1 MLPQLK
7 PLIKYSCL
15 SASLFITTVS
25 AQPFGHCPTKAYII
39 QTPGS
44 VPITYG
50 VDLALGSY
58 SVLSPDMGTTKVNG
72 VGFSFH
78 DNYMYGWDY
87 GAQTLAQIGSDYQTV
102 PLNVSGLIGKPFYV
116 GDVSILDNAWYGYR
130 PNKGLYRIDLT
141 DPTAALVM
149 TQIATSSEMGNPK
162 ITDFAFHPADGLI
175 YTVDNNGYLMSISPD
190 TGEITG
196 LTQVLSENE
205 LGFNFTFGAQY
216 FDVRGQLY
224 ISNNGNGNI
233 YRVALDGANSHAVFF
248 SYGPSSNSNDGARC
262 AFAQIEISD
271 SIDFGDAP
279 DSYGSTISSSGAR
292 HGITNLRLGSVIDAE
307 KDAYVHPLSDDLS
320 DSSDDDDGVNF
331 PTGFEIGEYSIISVN
346 VTGENGF
353 LNAWADWDLDG
364 EFDADERIAD
374 QLAIENGSTNL
385 IISVPS
391 WATPGDTWMRFRIST
406 FENIGP
412 TGGVSDGE
420 VEDYPITVTENGV
433 SMIYYPGANS
443 YTTFA
448 YEDSYPNLGDFDMN
462 DVLMN
467 VRITEYV
474 KNGNVIRMK
483 IEGKLAALGASL
495 SNGFAFQ
502 LPGVPSSSIKG
513 DSIALTINNTKAT
526 HTVLEDGQTN
536 AVLIVS
542 NDLWSITQAGE
553 WNCVFF
559 RTEEGCGTSHRPAW
573 KMIVPFS
580 TPVSTGSMAA
590 LPYDPFIFAKPHAY
604 HGGTVDM
611 ITGMHP
617 GRKYEV
623 HLKNKAPTDTFSTA
637 IFGAADDAS
646 DLGLSYFFQNISGLP
661 WALEIP
667 NDWKHPK
674 EYSSILQAYPQF
686 GGFASDSSG
695 ATNPNWYLE
704 ENANPDYLFKD

>member
-1 MLPQLK
+1 MPNPLK
-7 PLIKYSCL
+7 PILRLGCL

-25 AQPFGHCPTKAYII
+25 AQPFGHCPTKAYLI

-50 VDLALGSY
+50 VDLSIGSY

-87 GAQTLAQIGSDYQTV
+87 GTQTLAQIGNDYQTT
-102 PLNVSGLIGKPFYV
+102 PLNVSGLIGKSFYV

-149 TQIATSSEMGNPK
+149 TQIATSNDMGKPS
-162 ITDFAFHPADGLI
+162 ITDFAFHPGDGLI
-175 YTVDNNGYLMSISPD
+175 YAVDNNGYLMSISPD
-190 TGEITG
+190 TGEKIVF
-196 LTQVLSENE
+196 TQVLSEAE

-216 FDVRGQLY
+216 FDVKGQLY
-224 ISNNGNGNI
+224 LSNNGNGHI
-233 YRVALDGANSHAVFF
+233 YRVTLDGTNSHAVFF

-262 AFAQIEISD
+262 AYAEIEIGD

-279 DSYGSTISSSGAR
+279 DSYGSTINSSGAR
-292 HGITNLRLGSVIDAE
+292 HGITDLHLGSLVDAE
-307 KDAYVHPLSDDLS
+307 TDAYAHPLSDDIS
-320 DSSDDDDGVNF
+320 DSSDDDDGVSF
-331 PTGFEIGEYSIISVN
+331 PTGFEIGEGSIVTVN

-364 EFDADERIAD
+364 EFDEDEKIIS
-374 QLAIENGSTNL
+374 QLAMANGTTNL
-385 IISVPS
+385 AVDVPS
-391 WATPGDTWMRFRIST
+391 WAIPGDTWMRFRISSL
-406 FENIGP
+406 EDIGP

-420 VEDYPITVTENGV
+420 VEDYPIAVTENGV
-433 SMIYYPGANS
+433 SMTYYPSATS

-448 YEDSYPNLGDFDMN
+448 YEDRYPNLGDFDMN

-467 VRITEYV
+467 VRIVEYV
-474 KNGNVIRMK
+474 KDGNVIRIK

-502 LPGVPSSSIKG
+502 LPGVPTSAIKG
-513 DSIALTINNTKAT
+513 DSIALTVNNVGAT
-526 HTVLEDGQTN
+526 HTVLESNQTN

-542 NDLWSITQAGE
+542 NDLWSMTQAGE
-553 WNCVFF
+553 GGCNYF
-559 RTEEGCGTSHRPAW
+559 RTEEGCGTSHRPDW
-573 KMIVPFS
+573 NMIIPFA
-580 TPVSTGSMAA
+580 TPISTGSMTA

-604 HGGTVDM
+604 HGGTVDA
-611 ITGMHP
+611 ITGIHP

-637 IFGAADDAS
+637 LFGIADDAS
-646 DLGLSYFFQNISGLP
+646 NFGLSYFFQNISGLP

-667 NDWKHPK
+667 DDWKHPK
-674 EYSSILQAYPQF
+674 EFVSILQAYPLF
-686 GGFASDSSG
+686 GGFASDSTG

-704 ENANPDYLFKD
+704 ENANQSYLFTD